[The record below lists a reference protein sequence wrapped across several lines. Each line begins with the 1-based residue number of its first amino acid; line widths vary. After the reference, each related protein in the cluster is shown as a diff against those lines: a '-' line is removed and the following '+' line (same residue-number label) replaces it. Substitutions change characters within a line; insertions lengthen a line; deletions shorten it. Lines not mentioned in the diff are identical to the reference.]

1 MLNIVSILLN
11 FVFTAIKYL
20 LGFLVTLIPGVV
32 GAALYVLPWLLR
44 AATALLWLGG
54 AYIGFITIQTIY
66 APFSPA
72 IPVLALQFA
81 VILASVGWVIIVLG
95 KNTNFVWGGMA
106 AVGMVI
112 GGASIGSIW
121 LLDHWQHADL
131 FFRVLP
137 PVMFA
142 VLLIYET
149 TRLRSLR
156 SNQTDKEIVD
166 DTEENAAQ

>member
-1 MLNIVSILLN
+1 MLNIISILLN
-11 FVFTAIKYL
+11 FVFTALKYL
-20 LGFLVTLIPGVV
+20 FGFLVTVILGVV
-32 GAALYVLPWLLR
+32 GAALYALPWLLR
-44 AATALLWLGG
+44 TVTLLLWLGG

-72 IPVLALQFA
+72 ILVIALQFA

-95 KNTNFVWGGMA
+95 KNINFVWGGMA
-106 AVGMVI
+106 AVGLVV

-137 PVMFA
+137 PAMFA

-149 TRLRSLR
+149 TRLRSLH

-166 DTEENAAQ
+166 DTEEVTAQ

>member
-20 LGFLVTLIPGVV
+20 LGFLVTLILGVV

-72 IPVLALQFA
+72 IPVLALQFS
-81 VILASVGWVIIVLG
+81 VILISVGWVTIVMG

-106 AVGMVI
+106 AVGLVV

-137 PVMFA
+137 PAMFA
-142 VLLIYET
+142 VLLMYET
-149 TRLRSLR
+149 IHLRSLR
-156 SNQTDKEIVD
+156 RDQTDKEIID
-166 DTEENAAQ
+166 DTEENTAQ